1 MSRQMKLLMENFNKF
16 IKEEDMSMK
25 EDAMVDDI
33 IEDILGSE
41 LMEGLLKEMFPTPE
55 EAAEGAAIMAEPDSV
70 PTKEESKEAIKQT
83 LAKPEVKKEIAK
95 IDAQAEVKLKR
106 VPNPDASDYAE
117 ATKDVVKDVIKGSLE
132 LGVLFM
138 APPLFGALGGNV
150 LFGQADGMDRAA
162 QLEYLRNPEVL
173 EAAQAAGQK
182 AAMIGG
188 SIGLAISAVMGAF
201 LVRYLY
207 QEIKAVADNRAEMY
221 GRTKEVPVE
230 PKS

>member
-16 IKEEDMSMK
+16 LKEEDMSMK

-55 EAAEGAAIMAEPDSV
+55 EAAEGAAIMAEPDSL

-83 LAKPEVKKEIAK
+83 LAKPEVKQEIAK
-95 IDAQAEVKLKR
+95 IDAQAEVELKR
-106 VPNPDASDYAE
+106 VPNPDASDYAKAAKE
-117 ATKDVVKDVIKGSLE
+117 VAKQAMENAAVIVSGLSAAPIFGGLIGGFAFGPGEGS
-132 LGVLFM
+132 
-138 APPLFGALGGNV
+138 A
-150 LFGQADGMDRAA
+150 ADTF
-162 QLEYLRNPEVL
+162 YLNNPEVY
-173 EAAQAAGQK
+173 QAAVK
-182 AAMIGG
+182 AGNKAFMIGG
-188 SIGLAISAVMGAF
+188 SVGLAISAVLAAS
-201 LVRYLY
+201 LVHFFYKEFKYR
-207 QEIKAVADNRAEMY
+207 ADNRAEMY